1 MKERGYIRATDEQRR
16 HLLRLI
22 YEGLTVKQAAA
33 EAGVNFENA
42 KTIYRVMK
50 KEQRVEMK
58 TYRVRPKR
66 GETKQEATERR
77 EREVI
82 LESIRNLP
90 GFSRE
95 LIRKTLKLNNSG
107 KAKKAPLMSNLEL
120 KPKAMSQP
128 EPLTNV
134 ANFPQQF

>member
-1 MKERGYIRATDEQRR
+1 
-16 HLLRLI
+16 
-22 YEGLTVKQAAA
+22 
-33 EAGVNFENA
+33 
-42 KTIYRVMK
+42 
-50 KEQRVEMK
+50 MK